1 MKKSYKE
8 YLTAIRDVM
17 EFFDSDECQ
26 KYGESYW
33 KSKSGEVIT
42 VDVGYFWEGLEGFRD
57 YLLSKAGDEKDED
70 HPSR

>member
-8 YLTAIRDVM
+8 YLTAIEDII

-26 KYGESYW
+26 KCGESYW

-42 VDVGYFWEGLEGFRD
+42 MDAGYFWEGLEGFRD
-57 YLLSKAGDEKDED
+57 YLANKAGYEKNED
-70 HPSR
+70 HSEG